1 MAGVFTVANLSFTDQ
16 EERTIMKRSLSLG
29 LCAGMF
35 ALVIGN
41 QAPRAAAADE
51 QPIKCLLVL
60 GGCCHDYEHQKDILV
75 KGISQRTNIVFTVAY
90 DADKTTKDKNP
101 IYDKAD
107 WYKGFDV
114 VIHDECTADIT
125 DLDFVNRILEPHKHG
140 LPAVTLH
147 CAMHSFRT
155 VPYKKTTPWM
165 EFTGM
170 NTNHHNEQRPIDIKF
185 TDKSNAILAGMEDW
199 TTVNEELYHPEELL
213 PTAHALATGH
223 QNSRVK
229 NETDAVVVWT
239 NDYHGAKVFST
250 TLGHNNN
257 TVNDP
262 RYLDLVTKGLL
273 WSLNK
278 LDDQHFK
285 KVAAATPEKK

>member
-1 MAGVFTVANLSFTDQ
+1 MN
-16 EERTIMKRSLSLG
+16 RSLSKWLFAAVCGLG
-29 LCAGMF
+29 LTGTP
-35 ALVIGN
+35 G
-41 QAPRAAAADE
+41 RAVAANADE
-51 QPIKCLLVL
+51 KPIQCLLVC
-60 GGCCHDYEHQKDILV
+60 GGCCHDYEHQKDILA
-75 KGISQRTNIVFTVAY
+75 KGIAARTNIVFTIAY
-90 DADKTTKDKNP
+90 DADKTTKDPNP
-101 IYDKAD
+101 IYNKPD

-185 TDKSNAILAGMEDW
+185 TDKTNPIVAGMVDW

-213 PTAHALATGH
+213 STAHALAEGH
-223 QNSRVK
+223 QNRRTES
-229 NETDAVVVWT
+229 EAVVVWT
-239 NDYHGAKVFST
+239 NDYHGARVFST
-250 TLGHNNN
+250 TLGHNNK

-262 RYLDLVTKGLL
+262 RYLDLVTRGLL

-285 KVAAATPEKK
+285 KVAATDAPASEKK